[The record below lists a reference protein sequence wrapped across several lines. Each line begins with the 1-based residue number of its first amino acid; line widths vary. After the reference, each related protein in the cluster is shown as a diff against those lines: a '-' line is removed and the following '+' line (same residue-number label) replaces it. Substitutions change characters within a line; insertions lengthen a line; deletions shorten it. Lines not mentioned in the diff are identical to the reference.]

1 MSLTVTL
8 VILALALILLLLV
21 ALLHRAYR
29 APRFVET
36 ANPDSMDLPYTDRY
50 LLGPRGRRL
59 YSWLIPAEGSERT
72 LIIVH
77 GWGANM
83 QMMLPLAVPFHEAGM
98 NVLLF
103 DARNH
108 GKSDGDSFSS
118 MPRFAEDLD
127 CALDWTRQH
136 APGQKI
142 IVMGHS
148 VGAAAALLVAS
159 RRDDINLVI
168 GISGFAHPD
177 LVMRRHLKRRWLPGP
192 VVPLILHYVQ
202 WVIGHR
208 FDDIAP
214 MNRIRQIQC
223 PVLLAHGKQDIVIP
237 ISDMQLIRDNALPGN
252 DLYTLTFED
261 AGHASVDIFKKHA
274 GQLIAFINEKLDHT
288 HA

>member
-1 MSLTVTL
+1 MSLTL
-8 VILALALILLLLV
+8 IIGLIALALILLFPV
-21 ALLHRAYR
+21 VLHRAYR
-29 APRFVET
+29 APRFIET
-36 ANPDSMDLPYTDRY
+36 ATPDSIGLPYTDQY
-50 LLGPRGRRL
+50 LPGPHGKRL
-59 YSWLIPAEGSERT
+59 YSWLIPAEDSDRT
-72 LIIVH
+72 VIIVH

-83 QMMLPLAVPFHEAGM
+83 QMLLPLALPFHEAGM

-127 CALDWTRQH
+127 CAIDWTRERDP
-136 APGQKI
+136 AQKI

-148 VGAAAALLVAS
+148 VGAAAALLAAS

-177 LVMRRHLKRRWLPGP
+177 LVMRRHLKRRWLPRFL
-192 VVPLILHYVQ
+192 VPIILRYVQ

-208 FDDIAP
+208 FNDIAP
-214 MNRIRQIQC
+214 MNRIRHIRC
-223 PVLLAHGKQDIVIP
+223 PVLLAHGTDDIVIP
-237 ISDMQLIRDNALPGN
+237 IDDMHLIRDNALPDN
-252 DLYTLTFED
+252 DLHTLAFED
-261 AGHASVDIFKKHA
+261 AGHASVESFQDHA
-274 GQLIAFINEKLDHT
+274 GLLIEFINEKLDHT

>member
-1 MSLTVTL
+1 MSLALILTL
-8 VILALALILLLLV
+8 VVLALILLFPV
-21 ALLHRAYR
+21 VVHRAYR

-36 ANPDSMDLPYTDRY
+36 AMPDSMGLPYSSQY
-50 LLGPRGRRL
+50 LPGPHGKKL
-59 YSWLIPAEGSERT
+59 YSWLIPAEGSDRT
-72 LIIVH
+72 IIIVH
-77 GWGANM
+77 GWGANA

-108 GKSDGDSFSS
+108 GKSDADSFSS

-127 CALDWTRQH
+127 CAIDWTRERD
-136 APGQKI
+136 PGQKI

-159 RRDDINLVI
+159 RRSDIDLVI

-177 LVMRRHLKRRWLPGP
+177 LVMRRHLNRRWLPGLF
-192 VVPLILHYVQ
+192 VPFILNYVQ
-202 WVIGHR
+202 WVIGFR
-208 FDDIAP
+208 FEDIAP
-214 MNRIRQIQC
+214 MNRIRHIHC
-223 PVLLAHGKQDIVIP
+223 PILLAHGAQDIVIP
-237 ISDMQLIRDNALPGN
+237 IDDMHLIRDNALPDN
-252 DLYTLTFED
+252 DLHILAFED
-261 AGHASVDIFKKHA
+261 AGHASVDSFKDHA